1 MANYHDKA
9 FAFQAAAIIWEL
21 WLDINKGNANGEGH
35 PVGSA
40 GARMVITLIPEIICW
55 QERYGIATLCGGGGQ
70 GVARM
75 IEVTKKRKGVYWKS
89 IYNILEGF
97 FDITYNTKK
106 RRILLGTRH

>member
-1 MANYHDKA
+1 
-9 FAFQAAAIIWEL
+9 
-21 WLDINKGNANGEGH
+21 
-35 PVGSA
+35 
-40 GARMVITLIPEIICW
+40 
-55 QERYGIATLCGGGGQ
+55 
-70 GVARM
+70 M